1 MTSLFCDMVSFLKTR
16 YIITVIHAT
25 KLNLKK
31 FRLECIRTH
40 DPLQYRCS
48 ALPTELSNQ
57 LGAAHMVTDP
67 LVSCFLPSCVIIFV
81 FCRFVIINVC
91 FLFFLRLI
99 QFGLEQRQQR
109 EGLNERKNLV
119 NETSDCN
126 LHQNSN
132 KLNSE
137 SSTYKGQIICK

>member
-1 MTSLFCDMVSFLKTR
+1 
-16 YIITVIHAT
+16 
-25 KLNLKK
+25 
-31 FRLECIRTH
+31 
-40 DPLQYRCS
+40 
-48 ALPTELSNQ
+48 
-57 LGAAHMVTDP
+57 MVTDP

-119 NETSDCN
+119 NETSDCI
-126 LHQNSN
+126 LHQNTN

-137 SSTYKGQIICK
+137 SSTYKGQIICKQSFCEQ